1 MAGGMSIDADVSTGD
16 ILNVTP
22 VKKGER
28 AAASIR
34 HVDSTPSTIHT
45 QSVTTAASASGS
57 NAAPFSTG
65 IHISSTA
72 DASNIRAIANATAG
86 SASADGNVSI
96 SADNDGAVNISP
108 LTEAAGDFDDAST
121 FATTVVD
128 CDNANGNGKGKGI
141 EGTNGL
147 LSQFHNGSSPNVS
160 TILEG
165 TNDEQQAMCPDMLF
179 GTFEVCPGDPLHY
192 SDSESYLAAYD
203 HSVTPPRPVILK
215 LMNDPERVLTELES
229 RRGLDEK
236 FILPIYSLHVDA
248 AYARRIRSKYSG
260 PVNVC
265 SERSMSSLIRNAAT
279 DQIKVASGQDA
290 KAEITT
296 FPDFP
301 YALCLEPF
309 DRTLEDVL
317 THDFVDFN
325 LVRKIVKDIVV
336 GLILL
341 HTEQRIH
348 GDLSPRAIVRV
359 GSKWKL
365 SNLQVSKPI
374 GKPTSDF
381 RVCNEGY
388 MSPEVAALVMD
399 PAEAGGVAASASL
412 TSSPIDD
419 TYVPDSSYDLFSLGC
434 ILYNLVFGSAMWNIN
449 KNGDISSEDLALL
462 ARWSPISFLD
472 KASITFPI
480 EERTDNQ
487 KAAIDLIS
495 KLLSPTPEDRKA
507 AFEFGMVSVRQHEF
521 LQKKALDRTALEAF
535 KTKQDVMFQSE
546 RDHERYKAILRD
558 LTLEEQW
565 ELKRAKDVLLFGI
578 FEPTNVHL
586 PTSFVILKEKLPI
599 YREEPMTKK
608 EAKRR
613 LKEGMKWCSNFD
625 VLNESVQGA
634 LQGDVPSIG
643 HFWSL
648 ISDLFS
654 DQDYMYLYFVDE
666 LTGTPVLGDGH
677 NPDYP
682 MEITTRSDTLPKLLP
697 LMHLTM
703 RAMALYHGVA
713 GIARMFGCTLPQL
726 PEEWRSLAQEKVNA
740 LKQERGST
748 PFGSLA
754 LDVDR
759 IKASREQFMKQ
770 DSIRAMSSR
779 ELVRF
784 VEKKE
789 GHKVDFAGL
798 QRYPDQ
804 DGFAV
809 WSCIDDPAAFKDAI
823 SKRSAERLK
832 EERNHWV
839 DVQEREID
847 ALVENIGVGTQKMEM
862 IEKTLDQTVSELATS
877 STNANALKS
886 KITELERTIKN
897 KDTVIDTTKAEL
909 EMEKNQAKCGKV
921 ACAIM

>member
-1 MAGGMSIDADVSTGD
+1 
-16 ILNVTP
+16 
-22 VKKGER
+22 
-28 AAASIR
+28 
-34 HVDSTPSTIHT
+34 
-45 QSVTTAASASGS
+45 
-57 NAAPFSTG
+57 
-65 IHISSTA
+65 
-72 DASNIRAIANATAG
+72 
-86 SASADGNVSI
+86 
-96 SADNDGAVNISP
+96 
-108 LTEAAGDFDDAST
+108 
-121 FATTVVD
+121 
-128 CDNANGNGKGKGI
+128 
-141 EGTNGL
+141 
-147 LSQFHNGSSPNVS
+147 
-160 TILEG
+160 
-165 TNDEQQAMCPDMLF
+165 
-179 GTFEVCPGDPLHY
+179 
-192 SDSESYLAAYD
+192 
-203 HSVTPPRPVILK
+203 
-215 LMNDPERVLTELES
+215 
-229 RRGLDEK
+229 
-236 FILPIYSLHVDA
+236 
-248 AYARRIRSKYSG
+248 
-260 PVNVC
+260 
-265 SERSMSSLIRNAAT
+265 
-279 DQIKVASGQDA
+279 
-290 KAEITT
+290 
-296 FPDFP
+296 
-301 YALCLEPF
+301 
-309 DRTLEDVL
+309 
-317 THDFVDFN
+317 
-325 LVRKIVKDIVV
+325 
-336 GLILL
+336 
-341 HTEQRIH
+341 
-348 GDLSPRAIVRV
+348 
-359 GSKWKL
+359 
-365 SNLQVSKPI
+365 
-374 GKPTSDF
+374 
-381 RVCNEGY
+381 
-388 MSPEVAALVMD
+388 
-399 PAEAGGVAASASL
+399 
-412 TSSPIDD
+412 
-419 TYVPDSSYDLFSLGC
+419 
-434 ILYNLVFGSAMWNIN
+434 MWNIN
-449 KNGDISSEDLALL
+449 KNGDISSQDLAHL

-535 KTKQDVMFQSE
+535 KMKQDVMFQSE
-546 RDHERYKAILRD
+546 REHERYKAILRD

-565 ELKRAKDVLLFGI
+565 ELKRAKDVLLFGV

-599 YREEPMTKK
+599 NREEPMTKR

-613 LKEGMKWCSNFD
+613 LKEGMKWASNFD

-666 LTGTPVLGDGH
+666 LTGTPVLGDGR

-754 LDVDR
+754 ADVDM

-809 WSCIDDPAAFKDAI
+809 WSCIDDSAEFKDAI

-847 ALVENIGVGTQKMEM
+847 ALVENIGVGTQKMEV

-886 KITELERTIKN
+886 KISELERTIQN
-897 KDTVIDTTKAEL
+897 KDTVIDATKAEL